1 MKAFLN
7 SWAKWALLGVFL
19 AGFTIGEPLEA
30 QPRDEL
36 NGTVDEVIAIL
47 KNPSFEGAAN
57 TQARRD
63 RLRLTIGPRFDFREM
78 AKRSLARHWRDRSEE
93 ERDEFVAVFADLL
106 EQSYVSRIED
116 YTDQE
121 ILYPEERIEDNFAEV
136 GTKIVVESGREVP
149 IDYRLY
155 QTESGWR
162 VYDIVIEGVSLV
174 SNYRSQFNRII
185 NQNSYDALL
194 NRMHTKQEEEA
205 GN

>member
-1 MKAFLN
+1 
-7 SWAKWALLGVFL
+7 
-19 AGFTIGEPLEA
+19 
-30 QPRDEL
+30 
-36 NGTVDEVIAIL
+36 
-47 KNPSFEGAAN
+47 
-57 TQARRD
+57 
-63 RLRLTIGPRFDFREM
+63 M

-93 ERDEFVAVFADLL
+93 ERDEFVVVFADLL